1 MSYEEKE
8 IDHEYTN
15 EIVCPFCGY
24 EFIDSWEYGDGEEDL
39 GLIECNECGK
49 SFYANREVLVT
60 YSTCKAN
67 YGTCKHC
74 KEDNVVIKDYN
85 STLGKYSSLCVKCG
99 ELEKQRLLKEYFD
112 SIHNKKGV

>member
-1 MSYEEKE
+1 MNYEKD

-24 EFIDSWEYGDGEEDL
+24 EFTDSWEYGEEDL

-49 SFYANREVLVT
+49 SFYTNREVSVT

-74 KEDNVVIKDYN
+74 KADNVVIEDYN
-85 STLGKYSSLCVKCG
+85 STMGKYSGLCVKCG
-99 ELEKQRLLKEYFD
+99 ELEKQRLLKEYID
-112 SIHNKKGV
+112 SIHNKKDC